1 MRRMIRALRNTLL
14 FLVAFTL
21 GCAVI
26 GRLLPPPQIPT
37 VTPKLEWLARHGD
50 DYDVLFFGSSRT
62 FREIMPEVFD
72 AEMAAAGQPVRSF
85 NVGVDGMRPP
95 EDTYLLEQVLA
106 LRTKRLRFV
115 IVECNPIRF
124 KQREDDR
131 NTLRAVYWHD
141 WTRLA
146 TIARIA
152 FFADSKKRSWSA
164 RYKKISTA
172 WPDFADHLEYWMWNA
187 SHLGRGHELLRDWLR
202 PEPAEPLSKSDLGRR
217 GDGFKPA
224 FDLEQMPPSKR
235 AAYETELAAMLA
247 RPDPTDYADPVS
259 QEELRVK
266 QRLIKR
272 AGGQMVLVVPPY
284 VGELIFHAQPGTAL
298 PPELDFCNPTLH
310 PELFA
315 PEHRADAAHT
325 NTEGSKI
332 YTRLIVQGLLEQ
344 LRKETAPSVG
354 Q

>member
-1 MRRMIRALRNTLL
+1 
-14 FLVAFTL
+14 
-21 GCAVI
+21 
-26 GRLLPPPQIPT
+26 
-37 VTPKLEWLARHGD
+37 
-50 DYDVLFFGSSRT
+50 
-62 FREIMPEVFD
+62 MPEVFD

-187 SHLGRGHELLRDWLR
+187 SHLGRGHEVAPRLASSRARGAPVEIGPWPPRRRLQTRFR
-202 PEPAEPLSKSDLGRR
+202 P
-217 GDGFKPA
+217 
-224 FDLEQMPPSKR
+224 
-235 AAYETELAAMLA
+235 
-247 RPDPTDYADPVS
+247 
-259 QEELRVK
+259 
-266 QRLIKR
+266 
-272 AGGQMVLVVPPY
+272 
-284 VGELIFHAQPGTAL
+284 
-298 PPELDFCNPTLH
+298 
-310 PELFA
+310 
-315 PEHRADAAHT
+315 RADAALQARRLR
-325 NTEGSKI
+325 NG
-332 YTRLIVQGLLEQ
+332 TRRHARPARPHR
-344 LRKETAPSVG
+344 LRRSPSVRKSCA
-354 Q
+354 